1 MTIIIDGADKP
12 ATRASLGL
20 TIGTDVLAPNGSAAS
35 LTNIPAAQLSGTI
48 GHMNLGTG
56 GSASTFLRG
65 DGTFAAIA
73 AGGSLELIASLTANN
88 SADLTFTGLTTHRAY
103 LFIGTE
109 IVPATNQTDAI
120 TLFDTSGT
128 LRNPYDGFVFAANS
142 AGSALTRTTK
152 SGVSAMNIQS
162 INPMAKKVPG
172 VNTGYNYSF
181 TLIRD
186 TDSTGGNALFGNFS
200 YHGTASGMHSGF
212 FAYRSQPT
220 YSLGSLKYAV
230 ASGNI
235 TSGRMTCYGYKE
247 S

>member
-1 MTIIIDGADKP
+1 MTIRLNPSNLGQ
-12 ATRASLGL
+12 TRSDLGL
-20 TIGTDVLAPNGSAAS
+20 GTAATVNTGTTNATIPLLNANGRLDTAR
-35 LTNIPAAQLSGTI
+35 LGSGTA
-48 GHMNLGTG
+48 
-56 GSASTFLRG
+56 SSSTFLRG
-65 DGTFAAIA
+65 DGSFAA
-73 AGGSLELIASLTANN
+73 AGGGNLELIASLTANN

-109 IVPATNQTDAI
+109 IVPATSQNDAI

-128 LRNPYDGFVFAANS
+128 LKTPYDGFVFGANT
-142 AGSALTRTTK
+142 AGAALTRTTK
-152 SGVSAMNIQS
+152 SSVSAMTVQNI
-162 INPMAKKVPG
+162 NAMAKKVPG

-181 TLIRD
+181 ILIRD
-186 TDSTGGNALFGNFS
+186 TDSAGGNAIFGNYSFHS
-200 YHGTASGMHSGF
+200 ASAGMHSGF